1 MLFEVWWL
9 YIKSLVATI
18 KCYWLQVPFSS
29 CLPHMDDISY
39 RLCLHALLV
48 PKRRGII
55 LAGTELILWCPG
67 RSFISPNS
75 WRCMIALAHQSPT
88 STTSSSLGP
97 TSLQEL
103 GQLLYNILV
112 PCSLLLQITLNSQCE
127 TSKSWLYSWQMQA
140 KGPTL
145 QVADCLE
152 WAPGEQKIKSKAEKR
167 QFLKKDQRARVQNL
181 VGQACAWLQLSLRLW
196 RLQGKGSQSLTASF
210 LSSSDK

>member
-75 WRCMIALAHQSPT
+75 WRRMIALAHQSLT

-140 KGPTL
+140 KGPL
-145 QVADCLE
+145 YKWQIALSGHLGNRKLNQRLKKD
-152 WAPGEQKIKSKAEKR
+152 S
-167 QFLKKDQRARVQNL
+167 FLKKTKGQECKTLWAKLAPGCSWVSDSGDFREKAGRA
-181 VGQACAWLQLSLRLW
+181 
-196 RLQGKGSQSLTASF
+196 
-210 LSSSDK
+210 